1 MATLKAGLIAA
12 LQADAGVSAIVGTR
26 VFPTQATRGA
36 ARPLI
41 VVHVPSDV
49 RGNVFAGHTDQRV
62 GRAVM
67 ECQAATDLVA
77 ENLARAVDALLGSYA
92 TGGTMSGCVVETCLQ
107 QAETDDYVIAGNG
120 SDAGTF
126 VRVVD
131 YRFDYRL

>member
-1 MATLKAGLIAA
+1 MATLKAGLVAA
-12 LQADAGVSAIVGTR
+12 LKADAGVSAIVGSR
-26 VFPTQATRGA
+26 VLPNHAPKTTAL
-36 ARPLI
+36 PLI

-49 RGNVFAGHTDQRV
+49 RGNVFSGHTDQRV
-62 GRAVM
+62 ARAVM

-107 QAETDDYVIAGNG
+107 QAETDDYMIAGNG